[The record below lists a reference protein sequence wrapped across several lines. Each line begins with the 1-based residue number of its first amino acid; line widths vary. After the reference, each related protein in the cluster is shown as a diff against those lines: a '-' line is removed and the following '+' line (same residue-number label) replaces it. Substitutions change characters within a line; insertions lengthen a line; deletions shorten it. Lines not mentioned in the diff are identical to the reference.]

1 MTYINF
7 FPLGNADT
15 LRLDL
20 ADGRK
25 ILVDYAA
32 MRNDNE
38 DKRCDL
44 PKVLRQDLRK
54 AHRDYFDVVCITHT
68 DSDHCKGFG
77 DFFWLDHATKY
88 QDEDRVK
95 IKELWVPAAA
105 VIEESLKGDARLVRA
120 EARHRLRQGKNI
132 FVFSHPDILKKWF
145 EKEDLDFEK
154 RKHLIIDAGQLV
166 PGYSKTGQEKV
177 EFFVHCP
184 FGWRQDQ
191 NSVIRRNEDSI
202 AIQATCLEGK
212 RETCLFMASDINHE
226 TLTEIVQVTRK
237 HGNEDRLCWD
247 IMKLMHHCSY
257 LSLGPERGEE
267 ETKPVAEVEW
277 LFEDQRKNKAII
289 VSSSWPIPTKG
300 SEEDRGDQPPHRQSA
315 NYHKRISNK
324 KNGEFVVTMEYPN
337 QDNPKPFTYEVTSLG
352 IALALTAPM
361 ISTKAAS
368 STPRAG

>member
-202 AIQATCLEGK
+202 AIQATFLEGK

-237 HGNEDRLCWD
+237 HGNKKRLSWD

-257 LSLGPERGEE
+257 LSLGPERGDE

-300 SEEDRGDQPPHRQSA
+300 SEEDKGDQPPHRQSA
-315 NYHKRISNK
+315 NYHKRISNQ

-337 QDNPKPFTYEVTSLG
+337 QDNPKPFTYEVTTLG